1 MRAVRVPSTNRVALP
16 LRPGPLRPGPLRRGW
31 MGGAVRP
38 PRPSLGRLPVRVAGN
53 PLTVSET
60 DPTKHVDDI
69 AQLAKDHGFRVGAAE
84 SLTGGA
90 VSSALAMG
98 EGAADWYHG
107 CVVSY
112 SPSVKYDV
120 LGVTPGPLITDRCAE
135 EMVSGAAKVLDV
147 DAAVSTTGAGGP
159 GPEEGKPAGT
169 VHVGLYV
176 RGEVS
181 SHRLALDGDPGEVVE
196 AATEKALGLL
206 LQAMRAA
213 VTSVE
218 E

>member
-1 MRAVRVPSTNRVALP
+1 MTDS
-16 LRPGPLRPGPLRRGW
+16 
-31 MGGAVRP
+31 
-38 PRPSLGRLPVRVAGN
+38 
-53 PLTVSET
+53 
-60 DPTKHVDDI
+60 DPTKHVETI

-98 EGAADWYHG
+98 SQAAEWYHG
-107 CVVSY
+107 AVVSY
-112 SPSVKYDV
+112 SPTVKYDL
-120 LGVTPGPLITDRCAE
+120 LGVTPGPLVTERCAV
-135 EMVSGAAKVLDV
+135 EMVNGVAKVLEV

-181 SHRLALDGDPGEVVE
+181 AHELKLDGDPSDVVE
-196 AATEKALGLL
+196 SATEVALGLL
-206 LQAMRAA
+206 MGAMRAA
-213 VTSVE
+213 VTSSE
-218 E
+218 A

>member
-1 MRAVRVPSTNRVALP
+1 MPD
-16 LRPGPLRPGPLRRGW
+16 
-31 MGGAVRP
+31 
-38 PRPSLGRLPVRVAGN
+38 
-53 PLTVSET
+53 T

-69 AQLAKDHGFRVGAAE
+69 AELAKEHGFRVGAAE

-112 SPSVKYDV
+112 SPTVKYDL
-120 LGVTPGPLITDRCAE
+120 LGVTPGPLVTERCAV
-135 EMVSGAAKVLDV
+135 EMVTGAAKVLEV

-159 GPEEGKPAGT
+159 GPEEGNPAGT
-169 VHVGLYV
+169 VHVALYV
-176 RGEVS
+176 RGDVTTHEL
-181 SHRLALDGDPGEVVE
+181 HLDGDPGDVVE
-196 AATEKALGLL
+196 GATEEALGLL

-213 VTSVE
+213 VPAATD
-218 E
+218 

>member
-1 MRAVRVPSTNRVALP
+1 VPDR
-16 LRPGPLRPGPLRRGW
+16 
-31 MGGAVRP
+31 
-38 PRPSLGRLPVRVAGN
+38 
-53 PLTVSET
+53 

-69 AQLAKDHGFRVGAAE
+69 AQLATDHGFRVGAAE

-98 EGAADWYHG
+98 EAAAEWYHG

-112 SPSVKYDV
+112 SPTVKYDV
-120 LGVTPGPLITDRCAE
+120 LGVTPGPLVSDRCAV
-135 EMVSGAAKVLDV
+135 EMVSGAAKVLEV

-181 SHRLALDGDPGEVVE
+181 SHQLVLEGDPGEVVE
-196 AATEKALGLL
+196 GATEKALGLL
-206 LQAMRAA
+206 LQAMRSA
-213 VTSVE
+213 VTSPDV
-218 E
+218 

>member
-1 MRAVRVPSTNRVALP
+1 MSD
-16 LRPGPLRPGPLRRGW
+16 
-31 MGGAVRP
+31 
-38 PRPSLGRLPVRVAGN
+38 
-53 PLTVSET
+53 T

-98 EGAADWYHG
+98 AEAAEWYHG

-112 SPSVKYDV
+112 SPAVKYDL
-120 LGVTPGPLITDRCAE
+120 LGVTPGPLVTERCAV
-135 EMVSGAAKVLDV
+135 EMVSGAAKVLEV

-169 VHVGLYV
+169 VHVALYV
-176 RGEVS
+176 RGDVTTHEL
-181 SHRLALDGDPGEVVE
+181 HLDGDPGEVVE

-206 LQAMRAA
+206 MQAMRAS
-213 VTSVE
+213 VTTPSE
-218 E
+218 